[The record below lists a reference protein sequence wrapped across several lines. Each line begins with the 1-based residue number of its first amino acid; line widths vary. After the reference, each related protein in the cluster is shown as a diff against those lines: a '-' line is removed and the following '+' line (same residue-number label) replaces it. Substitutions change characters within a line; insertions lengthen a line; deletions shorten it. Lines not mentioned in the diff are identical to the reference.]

1 MMTIHDVAIAKI
13 HQLPQP
19 LIEEVNDFIDFL
31 LMKLAR
37 DTALLPQ
44 PTVISALEFDRI
56 PAGSAK
62 GLITIAEDFD
72 APLEDF
78 QDYMA

>member
-1 MMTIHDVAIAKI
+1 MTTHDIAIAKI

-37 DTALLPQ
+37 DTTLLHQ
-44 PTVISALEFDRI
+44 PTVMSAFESDRI

-78 QDYMA
+78 KDYMA